1 MTTFA
6 DLINDVYLALQGWGL
21 QQGRAAFIDDATGIS
36 TSDLTITVDSTD
48 NLSEGVAEIEDEL
61 IYIQSATGTTVT
73 VAPDGRGYM
82 GTTAATHADN
92 ARITMNPAFPRAVV
106 KQKINDT
113 IKGVYPALR
122 GKDSTTFTYSGS
134 VATYNLPAELD
145 SVIQVTYEATGPSGH
160 WPVVYHYRV
169 DMNADTTA
177 YAGGKSITLLS
188 GIEQGRTVMVTY
200 LKQPTAL
207 SASGDLL
214 TASGLADTA
223 RALIVAG
230 TVWRLS
236 STIAASRLRVDSTS
250 IDMMDEQNRVDA
262 GNKVS
267 AYLRAQYEV
276 ELQEEQRRQTLN
288 QPPTI
293 NFTG

>member
-1 MTTFA
+1 MTTFG
-6 DLINDVYLALQGWGL
+6 DLINDVYLALTGWGL
-21 QQGRAAFIDDATGIS
+21 QQGRAAFINAGAGI
-36 TSDLTITVDSTD
+36 TSGALSITVDDSS

-61 IYIQSATGTTVT
+61 VYIQSVSGTTVT
-73 VAPDGRGYM
+73 IAPDGRGWQ

-92 ARITMNPAFPRAVV
+92 ARITMNPAFPRVVV

-113 IKGVYPALR
+113 IKGVYPTLR
-122 GKDSTTFTYSGS
+122 GKAVTTFTYSGS
-134 VATYNLPAELD
+134 VTTYELPAAVD
-145 SVIQVTYEATGPSGH
+145 QVIQVTYQATGASGY

-177 YAGGKSITLLS
+177 YASGKSITLL
-188 GIEQGRTVMVTY
+188 GGVEQGATVMVTY
-200 LKQPTAL
+200 LKTPTAL
-207 SASGDLL
+207 SSTADLL

-236 STIAASRLRVDSTS
+236 SYIAAARLRVDGVA

-276 ELQEEQRRQTLN
+276 ELQEEQRRQNLN
-288 QPPTI
+288 QPPTMVW
-293 NFTG
+293 TG